1 MVTTDGL
8 FLRLAVCKISWRIE
22 LMTMPPTRQSKSERR
37 NKMKSVKW
45 VCVFLMVMALAFG
58 FTACSGKEGANP
70 RAKAKQEDR
79 AQPSTAGE
87 QSAEVQTPSPGA
99 PPVAQP
105 QDAAQ
110 APGAVPSTDA
120 IGKPEVA
127 EIMGTVLDSGGEIV
141 VFTDQGNYT
150 VTGEDLS
157 DMVGKTVRVLGSLQE
172 EGGHRTIRV
181 ISVYEIK

>member
-1 MVTTDGL
+1 
-8 FLRLAVCKISWRIE
+8 
-22 LMTMPPTRQSKSERR
+22 MPPTRQSKSERR
-37 NKMKSVKW
+37 NKMKRFKW
-45 VCVFLMVMALAFG
+45 VCVSLMVIALAFG
-58 FTACSGKEGANP
+58 FMACSGKEGANP
-70 RAKAKQEDR
+70 RAKAKQEDQ
-79 AQPSTAGE
+79 AQPAQQAAQPAETGE

-99 PPVAQP
+99 PPAAQP

-110 APGAVPSTDA
+110 APGTAPPA
-120 IGKPEVA
+120 GEIGKPEVA

-141 VFTDQGNYT
+141 VFTDQGNYA

-172 EGGHRTIRV
+172 DEGRRTIKV

>member
-1 MVTTDGL
+1 
-8 FLRLAVCKISWRIE
+8 
-22 LMTMPPTRQSKSERR
+22 
-37 NKMKSVKW
+37 MKSVKW
-45 VCVFLMVMALAFG
+45 VCVSLLVVAMAFG
-58 FTACSGKEGANP
+58 FAACSGKEGANP
-70 RAKAKQEDR
+70 GAKAKQEDR
-79 AQPSTAGE
+79 AQPAQQAAQPSEPAE
-87 QSAEVQTPSPGA
+87 QSAEVQTPPSGA

-110 APGAVPSTDA
+110 APGAAPPPGE

-141 VFTDQGNYT
+141 VFTDQGNFA

-157 DMVGKTVRVLGSLQE
+157 DMIGKTVRVLGSLQE
-172 EGGHRTIRV
+172 DEGRRTINV

>member
-1 MVTTDGL
+1 
-8 FLRLAVCKISWRIE
+8 
-22 LMTMPPTRQSKSERR
+22 
-37 NKMKSVKW
+37 MKSFKW

-58 FTACSGKEGANP
+58 LTACSGKEGANSSVS
-70 RAKAKQEDR
+70 AQQEDQV
-79 AQPSTAGE
+79 QPTEAEE
-87 QSAEVQTPSPGA
+87 QSAEAQTPAPEASPA
-99 PPVAQP
+99 AQP

-110 APGAVPSTDA
+110 APGAEPPAGET
-120 IGKPEVA
+120 GKPEMA

-141 VFTDQGNYT
+141 VFTDQGNYA

-172 EGGHRTIRV
+172 DKGRRTIKV

>member
-1 MVTTDGL
+1 
-8 FLRLAVCKISWRIE
+8 
-22 LMTMPPTRQSKSERR
+22 
-37 NKMKSVKW
+37 MKSLKW
-45 VCVFLMVMALAFG
+45 VFVPLMAVALAFG
-58 FTACSGKEGANP
+58 FTACSSKEGANP
-70 RAKAKQEDR
+70 SAKANQEDR
-79 AQPSTAGE
+79 AQPAQQAAQPSQAGE

-99 PPVAQP
+99 PTETQA

-110 APGAVPSTDA
+110 APEATPPAGE

-141 VFTDQGNYT
+141 VFTDQGNFA

-172 EGGHRTIRV
+172 DEGRRTIKV